1 MGGAEKN
8 TVLLVGY
15 GTLAREFE
23 RLFDEVLGDDYEL
36 VGALV
41 RHVPEDA
48 PADGLRFYL
57 DAGQAVAVRPDF
69 VVEFAGVDAVR
80 SYAAEFLR
88 EGCDFVVASVG
99 ALADGALLAQL
110 GAAACEGGSSLH
122 VMSGAVG
129 GFDVLRTMAL
139 DPSTRFSID
148 NIKAPQGLATAPA
161 LEGRELSH
169 DQVEEVFRGSAKQA
183 IAGFPKNVN
192 VAVASALAA
201 GALDR
206 AEVVITSVPGKA
218 NNTHVV
224 RASNDMVQVRIEV
237 SSSPD
242 PANPRSST
250 VTAWSAVALLANLAS
265 PVKFF

>member
-1 MGGAEKN
+1 MGAAEKKH
-8 TVLLVGY
+8 VLLLGY

-23 RLFDEVLGDDYEL
+23 RKFHEVLAAEYDL

-41 RHVPEDA
+41 RHAPVDA
-48 PADGLRFYL
+48 AADGLTFY
-57 DAGQAVAVRPDF
+57 AGPDEALAVRPDY
-69 VVEFAGVDAVR
+69 VVEFAGVEAVR
-80 SYAAEFLR
+80 QYAAGFLR
-88 EGCDFVVASVG
+88 AGCDFVVASVG
-99 ALADGALLAQL
+99 ALADASLLAEL
-110 GAAACEGGSSLH
+110 GRAARAGGSSLH

-129 GFDVLRTMAL
+129 GFDMLRTMAL
-139 DPSTRFSID
+139 DPQTRFSID
-148 NIKAPQGLATAPA
+148 NVKAPESLAAAPA
-161 LEGRELSH
+161 LEGRELSQ
-169 DQVEEVFRGSAKQA
+169 DRCEEVFRGSAAQA

-206 AEVVITSVPGKA
+206 AEVVITSVPGKVD
-218 NNTHVV
+218 NTHVIC
-224 RASNDMVQVRIEV
+224 AANDMVQARVEV